1 MGTDKLLERV
11 LVPFP
16 GFLYL
21 YHSPA
26 VNRHEEKCS
35 RPLPGV
41 LISLQRTER
50 AEASRI
56 SVLVP
61 FPGFLYLYA
70 VIAASGDSR
79 LMVLVPFP
87 GFLYLYMLV
96 ELLRIAVSTFSSPS
110 RGSYISTFTL
120 LSFASY
126 TKFSSPSRGSYIS
139 TRMGTVRYAMPA
151 YVLVPFPGFLYLYLS
166 VPTTKQELE
175 FSSPSRG
182 SYISTLLTLNKTIHG
197 FSSRPL
203 PGVLISLH
211 NKDSCYQ
218 ALADR
223 FSSPSR
229 GSYISTFKKRS
240 IAHNAF
246 VLVPFPGFLYLYD
259 TYYEQRKI
267 RINVLVPFPGFLY
280 LY

>member
-1 MGTDKLLERV
+1 
-11 LVPFP
+11 
-16 GFLYL
+16 
-21 YHSPA
+21 
-26 VNRHEEKCS
+26 
-35 RPLPGV
+35 
-41 LISLQRTER
+41 
-50 AEASRI
+50 
-56 SVLVP
+56 
-61 FPGFLYLYA
+61 
-70 VIAASGDSR
+70 
-79 LMVLVPFP
+79 MVLVPFP

-203 PGVLISLH
+203 PGVLISLLSR
-211 NKDSCYQ
+211 KDLLHITHLFSSPSRGSYISTIHIMNREKLESMFSSPSRGSYISTN
-218 ALADR
+218 AMKVIIENNR

-229 GSYISTFKKRS
+229 GSYISTKKHLRR
-240 IAHNAF
+240 
-246 VLVPFPGFLYLYD
+246 LR
-259 TYYEQRKI
+259 T
-267 RINVLVPFPGFLY
+267 
-280 LY
+280 

>member
-1 MGTDKLLERV
+1 MLAKFPSPSRGSYISTRFLGTDKLLERV

-151 YVLVPFPGFLYLYLS
+151 YVLVPFPGFLYLYIIMLKFRKS
-166 VPTTKQELE
+166 DIR

-203 PGVLISLH
+203 PGVLISLLSR
-211 NKDSCYQ
+211 KD
-218 ALADR
+218 LLHITHL

-229 GSYISTFKKRS
+229 GSYISTK
-240 IAHNAF
+240 
-246 VLVPFPGFLYLYD
+246 
-259 TYYEQRKI
+259 
-267 RINVLVPFPGFLY
+267 
-280 LY
+280 

>member
-110 RGSYISTFTL
+110 RGSYIST
-120 LSFASY
+120 
-126 TKFSSPSRGSYIS
+126 
-139 TRMGTVRYAMPA
+139 
-151 YVLVPFPGFLYLYLS
+151 
-166 VPTTKQELE
+166 
-175 FSSPSRG
+175 
-182 SYISTLLTLNKTIHG
+182 LLTLNKTIHG

>member
-1 MGTDKLLERV
+1 MV

-110 RGSYISTFTL
+110 RGSYIST
-120 LSFASY
+120 
-126 TKFSSPSRGSYIS
+126 
-139 TRMGTVRYAMPA
+139 RMGTVRYAMPA
-151 YVLVPFPGFLYLYLS
+151 YVLVPFPGFLYLYIIMLKFRKS
-166 VPTTKQELE
+166 D
-175 FSSPSRG
+175 
-182 SYISTLLTLNKTIHG
+182 I
-197 FSSRPL
+197 
-203 PGVLISLH
+203 
-211 NKDSCYQ
+211 
-218 ALADR
+218 R

-229 GSYISTFKKRS
+229 GSYISTKGRS
-240 IAHNAF
+240 IIA
-246 VLVPFPGFLYLYD
+246 
-259 TYYEQRKI
+259 
-267 RINVLVPFPGFLY
+267 
-280 LY
+280 

>member
-1 MGTDKLLERV
+1 MLL
-11 LVPFP
+11 
-16 GFLYL
+16 
-21 YHSPA
+21 
-26 VNRHEEKCS
+26 
-35 RPLPGV
+35 
-41 LISLQRTER
+41 
-50 AEASRI
+50 
-56 SVLVP
+56 
-61 FPGFLYLYA
+61 
-70 VIAASGDSR
+70 
-79 LMVLVPFP
+79 
-87 GFLYLYMLV
+87 
-96 ELLRIAVSTFSSPS
+96 
-110 RGSYISTFTL
+110 
-120 LSFASY
+120 
-126 TKFSSPSRGSYIS
+126 
-139 TRMGTVRYAMPA
+139 
-151 YVLVPFPGFLYLYLS
+151 VLVPFPGFLYLYLS

-246 VLVPFPGFLYLYD
+246 VLVPFPGFLYLYQVIS
-259 TYYEQRKI
+259 YLQRTLKTFSSPSRGSYI
-267 RINVLVPFPGFLY
+267 STIHIMNREKLESMFSSPSRGSYISTKAMKLIIENNRFSSPSRGSY
-280 LY
+280 ISTSRRNA